1 MKKPIQ
7 LIFLICA
14 ALFMQNFDPLVF
26 GEERILKVSLEE
38 VTDLALKNNFD
49 IQLSKYDAWIKDT
62 EELKTRSIYDTFLE
76 AKVDYRKDESAQ
88 PTIFSGT
95 QTTENDYNIGLS
107 KKFPTGTTIA
117 AEMLNERQSSN
128 STFTTSPLIHES
140 TLELSVD
147 QALGKNFLGIQDRGE
162 VRLNAIEIENARYT
176 SLTKIEQSVADVQR
190 AYWDLVLQ
198 SERVEI
204 EKDMVE
210 QAKKLF
216 DLQQKKL
223 DDGLVELPD
232 AIASEANY
240 ERSKNRLLLAQNI
253 YKRKVNVLK
262 LSINSA
268 EAEILIEP
276 VETLSIPEL
285 QIISSESLERAFL
298 NRRDYKEVMNDIKS
312 NDILLTMSKNDLWP
326 DINLT
331 ASLARN
337 GLGDHFSDSARTI
350 TSEDNPS
357 FFTGLTFV
365 IPLENRKA
373 RAQLKAAELQKAR
386 ALLDAKFIEKKIA
399 IDIIDQVR
407 DCNIFAEV
415 ARNEQMIAG
424 LQIKKLDEEL
434 KRFNHGRSDTD
445 TIIRF
450 QEDVILARLSAAEAK
465 FQYHIA
471 VIDLKRKESTLLSKY
486 WDEKF

>member
-1 MKKPIQ
+1 
-7 LIFLICA
+7 
-14 ALFMQNFDPLVF
+14 MQNFDPLVF